1 MPVKSKNNLFPSR
14 KEDFRLM
21 DSLMFLA
28 DSHNLKIMSYNQPR
42 TSDEWF
48 VVYLDLSKEKEPVAE
63 YCRDEQDYKIK
74 MDNWIKNISLQSPK
88 YPKFQDMVI
97 GEIERLKKL

>member
-1 MPVKSKNNLFPSR
+1 MPVKSKNKLFPSL

-21 DSLMFLA
+21 DSLIYLA
-28 DSHNLKIMSYNQPR
+28 DTHNLKIMSYNQPR

-48 VVYLDLSKEKEPVAE
+48 VVYLDLSKEKEPILE
-63 YCRDEQDYKIK
+63 HCRDEQDYHIR
-74 MDNWIKNISLQSPK
+74 MDNWIKNISVYSPK

-97 GEIERLKKL
+97 GEIERLKNV